1 MRMRLNASS
10 ILLIQIDKYSIHF
23 MNTKPLLRGHFHQA
37 AFFLACGACLVLIS
51 NCRDVTATIATS
63 IYSFSLIF
71 LLGTSALYHRITW
84 EPGAREWMKRLDHSA
99 IYILIAGTF
108 TPICLLALQGDS
120 GKNLLMTIWIIAI
133 LGVLQT
139 LFYVGTPKWLSATLY
154 VFAGYMILPYLSEL
168 KNSIGPYNLILLI
181 AGGLTYTLGAL
192 VYAIKRPILRPE
204 IFGYHEVF
212 HILVILAASLHFIV
226 IKSLI

>member
-1 MRMRLNASS
+1 
-10 ILLIQIDKYSIHF
+10 
-23 MNTKPLLRGHFHQA
+23 
-37 AFFLACGACLVLIS
+37 
-51 NCRDVTATIATS
+51 
-63 IYSFSLIF
+63 
-71 LLGTSALYHRITW
+71 
-84 EPGAREWMKRLDHSA
+84 MKRLDHSA

-168 KNSIGPYNLILLI
+168 KNNMGPYNVILLI

-192 VYAIKRPILRPE
+192 VYALKRPILRPE

-212 HILVILAASLHFIV
+212 HILVILAVSLHFIV